1 MPNQQAILEEQ
12 IRMARLRRVADVTA
26 YWLEHAALSRED
38 ALSVIEH
45 ARSEVLK
52 LCPGKEAV
60 FDLVL
65 RPRFLRILDERALAE
80 WGMADSL
87 N

>member
-1 MPNQQAILEEQ
+1 VDLTDLQEEQ
-12 IRMARLRRVADVTA
+12 RRMDRVRLVADVTLYLLA
-26 YWLEHAALSRED
+26 TTHLSRVES
-38 ALSVIEH
+38 LSVIEH
-45 ARSEVLK
+45 ARTEILR

-65 RPRFLRILDERALAE
+65 RPRFLRAVNERALRE
-80 WGMADSL
+80 WGLTDSI

>member
-1 MPNQQAILEEQ
+1 MQNHQEIMEEQ
-12 IRMARLRRVADVTA
+12 IRMTRLRRVADVTA
-26 YWLEHAALSRED
+26 YWLGRASLSREE

-45 ARSEVLK
+45 ARGEVLK

>member
-1 MPNQQAILEEQ
+1 MDLTELQEEQ
-12 IRMARLRRVADVTA
+12 RRMDRVRRVADVTLYLLA
-26 YWLEHAALSRED
+26 RTPLNRSD

-45 ARSEVLK
+45 ARTEILR
-52 LCPGKEAV
+52 LCPGKEGV

-65 RPRFLRILDERALAE
+65 RPRFLHAVNERALRE
-80 WGMADSL
+80 WGLADSV